1 MLYTYNQILRLLVVL
16 ISTNRAQTIVECA
29 YLTITLKKKSH
40 HNQIGDPPPKSDL
53 PDLEDPQKLIESP
66 ECCRMDSNHP
76 RREKMGLGHRQ
87 LEDQRC
93 AEKYLG

>member
-1 MLYTYNQILRLLVVL
+1 MTGSPIELSWT
-16 ISTNRAQTIVECA
+16 A
-29 YLTITLKKKSH
+29 KKSH
-40 HNQIGDPPPKSDL
+40 HNQIGDPLPISDL

-76 RREKMGLGHRQ
+76 RREKMGLGRRH

>member
-29 YLTITLKKKSH
+29 YLIITLKKKSH
-40 HNQIGDPPPKSDL
+40 HNQIGEPPHTSDL
-53 PDLEDPQKLIESP
+53 PVLEDPQKLIVSP

-76 RREKMGLGHRQ
+76 QREKMGLGRRH
-87 LEDQRC
+87 LEDQCC